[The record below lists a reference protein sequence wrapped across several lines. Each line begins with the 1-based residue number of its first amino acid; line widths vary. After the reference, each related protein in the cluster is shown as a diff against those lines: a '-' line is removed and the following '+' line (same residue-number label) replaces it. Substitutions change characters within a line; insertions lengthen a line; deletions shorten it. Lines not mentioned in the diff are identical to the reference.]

1 VLARAEASTVKVF
14 NDQGLGTGVIVGK
27 NRVVTAAHVVGPNAT
42 MSILLPNG
50 DVKPGKVLWTG
61 KAPKE
66 DVALIEVDTGRNRVA
81 YLNCNQV
88 KSGDTVYAYGF
99 PLGIRRVFVKG
110 MVAGNDALKD
120 VVLMSP
126 EAAEANLPNGLTL
139 LNLDIIFGNS
149 GGGVWNEYGELVGLA
164 ELLVPVPIG
173 YGYSLSGLSAMT
185 SSTEVCKLLNR

>member
-1 VLARAEASTVKVF
+1 MKIATVLAAAAVALLCLTGCLDETADTSTNHTVLARAEASTVKVF

-120 VVLMSP
+120 
-126 EAAEANLPNGLTL
+126 
-139 LNLDIIFGNS
+139 
-149 GGGVWNEYGELVGLA
+149 
-164 ELLVPVPIG
+164 
-173 YGYSLSGLSAMT
+173 
-185 SSTEVCKLLNR
+185 